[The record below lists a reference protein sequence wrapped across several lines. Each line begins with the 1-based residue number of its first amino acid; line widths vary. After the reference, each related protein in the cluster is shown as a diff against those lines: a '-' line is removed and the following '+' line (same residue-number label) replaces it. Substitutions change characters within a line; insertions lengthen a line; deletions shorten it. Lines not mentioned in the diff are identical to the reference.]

1 MKKFFMI
8 PVLAL
13 VMSMAFSAVSIPDA
27 NARDY
32 RYDRHDRHDRHDR
45 WDRGRNHRGN
55 RGHGK
60 VHKWSPPGHKVSAHA
75 RHRGHYK
82 GYSKHKYHKKHGH
95 YNKHRYHKRSR
106 YIYDKYPR
114 YNRHRDYRHGYGHKS
129 ESFSLNILLPVLD
142 AFAGS
147 SSYRY

>member
-32 RYDRHDRHDRHDR
+32 RYDRNDRHDR
-45 WDRGRNHRGN
+45 DRGY

-60 VHKWSPPGHKVSAHA
+60 VHKWSPPGHKISAHA

-95 YNKHRYHKRSR
+95 YNKRSR

-142 AFAGS
+142 TFAGS